1 MSNFIPNSPG
11 AGGQQGQGVQI
22 SPDTPNLRCPNCN
35 NQVFQALF
43 IAKKIS
49 ALVSPTGKEA
59 VAPMQI
65 FACTNCGAVPKEF
78 GANLLEPDEQKLNPD
93 LENHP
98 ALTLTKKDE

>member
-1 MSNFIPNSPG
+1 MSNFTPNPQQQ
-11 AGGQQGQGVQI
+11 GGQVAI
-22 SPDTPNLRCPNCN
+22 DPNTPNLRCPNCN
-35 NQVFQALF
+35 NQTFQALF

-49 ALVSPTGKEA
+49 AITSPTGKEA

-78 GANLLEPDEQKLNPD
+78 GAALLEKDEQVVNPE

-98 ALTLTKKDE
+98 ALTLSKK